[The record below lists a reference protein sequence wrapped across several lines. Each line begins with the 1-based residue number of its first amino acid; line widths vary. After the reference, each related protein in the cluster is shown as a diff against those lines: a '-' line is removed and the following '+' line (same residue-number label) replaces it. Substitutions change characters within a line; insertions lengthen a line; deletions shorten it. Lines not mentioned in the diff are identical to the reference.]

1 MSAPAKKSSTE
12 AKEKDLILDND
23 MEKDTWNFKSM
34 ADDPMDFAFGSPA
47 NKKKN
52 AFKL

>member
-1 MSAPAKKSSTE
+1 MICLQSLNFHGLPA
-12 AKEKDLILDND
+12 DND
-23 MEKDTWNFKSM
+23 MEKDTWSFKSM